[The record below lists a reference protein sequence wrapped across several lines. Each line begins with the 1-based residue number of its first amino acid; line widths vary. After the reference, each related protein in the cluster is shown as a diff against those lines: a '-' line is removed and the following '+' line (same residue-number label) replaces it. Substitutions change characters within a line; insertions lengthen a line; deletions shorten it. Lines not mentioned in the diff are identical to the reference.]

1 MINRNE
7 IKLREA
13 AYALLGT
20 DNPNAELF
28 AALKHAGDVL
38 GVPVTLGPGNGF
50 RHVLVN
56 GKHVGGITT

>member
-1 MINRNE
+1 MNRNE

-13 AYALLGT
+13 AYALLST
-20 DNPNAELF
+20 DNPDTAIYM
-28 AALKHAGDVL
+28 ALKHAGDVL
-38 GVPVTLGPGNGF
+38 GVPVTLEPGNGF